1 MITTRPDPAAV
12 LAEVTDPE
20 LPMLTLVDLGVLRNV
35 VVDGEDVI
43 VEITP
48 TYSGCPAMTEMRAG
62 VARRLT
68 EAGYRPEVRT
78 VLDPPWSTDDIT
90 AHGRAVLRAHGIAPP
105 GTAPRRTP
113 GAPTP
118 VQIGRRPPEV
128 VCPRCGASATER
140 VAEFGATA
148 CKALYRCRSCHE
160 PFEYIKAI

>member
-1 MITTRPDPAAV
+1 M
-12 LAEVTDPE
+12 
-20 LPMLTLVDLGVLRNV
+20 
-35 VVDGEDVI
+35 
-43 VEITP
+43 EITP

-148 CKALYRCRSCHE
+148 
-160 PFEYIKAI
+160 EYSVAFGAAFAAISPSAPPPPPGTASITFSSLETLCL